1 VVCRIIREKIGSRT
15 RLNKQKRLCGGK
27 EKKKM
32 YFKITNFLIDSD
44 AATAARISN
53 RLDNLYDD
61 LNRCNDSCCSQ
72 ASKRIRQEN
81 FLLAEAGKILTDADS
96 TRSAKAFAGIVYE
109 VLNGFQQEAGEDN
122 DEWE

>member
-1 VVCRIIREKIGSRT
+1 
-15 RLNKQKRLCGGK
+15 
-27 EKKKM
+27 M

>member
-1 VVCRIIREKIGSRT
+1 
-15 RLNKQKRLCGGK
+15 
-27 EKKKM
+27 M
-32 YFKITNFLIDSD
+32 YLKTTNFLIDRD

-61 LNRCNDSCCSQ
+61 LNRCTDSCCSQ

-81 FLLAEAGKILTDADS
+81 FLLAEAGKILTNADS

-109 VLNGFQQEAGEDN
+109 VLNGFQETGEDQ